1 MKAEIKIENCPEPYA
16 IIHTPEVN
24 EQVQRVL
31 SYMRQDTHTLSGQK
45 DDRQYVLSI
54 HEILF
59 AQVKEEKTYVYT
71 MDQMYRVKHRLYE
84 IKQMV
89 GHDFV
94 QISKSS
100 IVRIDACESV
110 EIDFGGALVL
120 HIKNGLKTYVSRH
133 YLKNFKKQIG
143 L

>member
-1 MKAEIKIENCPEPYA
+1 
-16 IIHTPEVN
+16 
-24 EQVQRVL
+24 
-31 SYMRQDTHTLSGQK
+31 
-45 DDRQYVLSI
+45 
-54 HEILF
+54 
-59 AQVKEEKTYVYT
+59 